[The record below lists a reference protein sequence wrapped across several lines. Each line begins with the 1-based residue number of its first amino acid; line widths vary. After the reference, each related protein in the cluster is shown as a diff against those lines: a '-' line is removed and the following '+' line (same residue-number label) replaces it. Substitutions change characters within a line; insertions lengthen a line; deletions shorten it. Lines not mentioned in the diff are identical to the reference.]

1 MNSWWAKSFVND
13 EKIDLLV
20 DDDVVYRGHQ
30 NITPRSQHI
39 FRFEAT
45 ISGINALAESV
56 MSLDHYHEALEN
68 LKEAQVDLI
77 GRLWNPP
84 FSFNQKFF
92 CVSILFLLTRSHS
105 LSLTLGSNIRVQRL
119 LYLVLVLRP
128 EVYQRQR
135 RKAGSSDRAVRDAPR
150 RAETGEAEPMAA
162 LGGGRERE
170 GGGGGGRTARLRD
183 EPTALEAERGG
194 IPELAAR
201 GGGREAGRP
210 GELAAA
216 LVALGG
222 GEENQA

>member
-1 MNSWWAKSFVND
+1 M
-13 EKIDLLV
+13 
-20 DDDVVYRGHQ
+20 
-30 NITPRSQHI
+30 
-39 FRFEAT
+39 
-45 ISGINALAESV
+45 
-56 MSLDHYHEALEN
+56 
-68 LKEAQVDLI
+68 
-77 GRLWNPP
+77 
-84 FSFNQKFF
+84 
-92 CVSILFLLTRSHS
+92 
-105 LSLTLGSNIRVQRL
+105 
-119 LYLVLVLRP
+119 LRP

-170 GGGGGGRTARLRD
+170 GGGGGGGRGGGRLSDNTARRRD

>member
-1 MNSWWAKSFVND
+1 M
-13 EKIDLLV
+13 
-20 DDDVVYRGHQ
+20 
-30 NITPRSQHI
+30 
-39 FRFEAT
+39 
-45 ISGINALAESV
+45 
-56 MSLDHYHEALEN
+56 
-68 LKEAQVDLI
+68 
-77 GRLWNPP
+77 
-84 FSFNQKFF
+84 
-92 CVSILFLLTRSHS
+92 
-105 LSLTLGSNIRVQRL
+105 
-119 LYLVLVLRP
+119 LRP

-162 LGGGRERE
+162 LGGGREQE
-170 GGGGGGRTARLRD
+170 GGESTTGGRGRLSDNTARRRD
-183 EPTALEAERGG
+183 EPTALEVG

>member
-1 MNSWWAKSFVND
+1 
-13 EKIDLLV
+13 
-20 DDDVVYRGHQ
+20 
-30 NITPRSQHI
+30 
-39 FRFEAT
+39 
-45 ISGINALAESV
+45 

-170 GGGGGGRTARLRD
+170 GGGGGRTARLRD